1 MPETVTT
8 AMVEYK
14 ANGDSATGYLA
25 WPNRRVPVPCIVL
38 IQEWWG
44 LDDHIKDVSRRF
56 AAEGYA
62 VLAPDLYHGQ
72 VTTEPTEAMKLTQSM
87 DRDRAMKELGGAV
100 AFLKNQPFAS
110 GKVGT
115 IGYCL
120 GGGLS
125 LATACANRDVTACVV
140 YYGGNPTPIDLVRN
154 LNGPLLGVY
163 AEHDERTTAGVAPLK
178 EALTKEGKKHDIHI
192 YPGTQHAFFN
202 DTRPQIY
209 AAAAAQDAWQKTLA
223 FFKANLA

>member
-14 ANGDSATGYLA
+14 ANGGIAQGYLA
-25 WPNRRVPVPCIVL
+25 WPNKRGPVPAIVL

-87 DRDRAMKELGGAV
+87 DRDRARKELTGAA
-100 AFLKNQPFAS
+100 AFLKNQPFS
-110 GKVGT
+110 TGKVGV

-125 LATACANRDVTACVV
+125 IDTACFNRDLNACVV
-140 YYGGNPTPIDLVRN
+140 YYGGNPTPLDLVRN
-154 LNGPLLGVY
+154 ISCPVLGVY
-163 AEHDERTTAGVAPLK
+163 AELDQRVTAGVPALR
-178 EALTKEGKKHDIHI
+178 EALTSAGKRFDIHI
-192 YPGTQHAFFN
+192 YPGVQHAFFN
-202 DTRPQIY
+202 DRNAGVY
-209 AAAAAQDAWQKTLA
+209 NAAAARDAWGKTLA
-223 FFKANLA
+223 FFSANLG